1 VAAPSPFPGFQF
13 AGQALQACL
22 DILFP
27 PRCAGCRKPGSVW
40 CEKCRGAVQA
50 RAPHTCASCGARSR
64 HRAGCLAAQAR
75 IEMRAFAAYR
85 PPLVGALLQL
95 KYRPNR
101 RLARILA
108 EGPAALSLAE
118 GWSPDLVVAV
128 PLGFRRQQS
137 RGYNQVALVAEQL
150 AELLTTNYD
159 PLALTRIRE
168 TRTQVGLNPTQ
179 RRRNVA
185 DAFAAVLPR
194 VAGRRVLV
202 VDDLTTTGATFAAC
216 ASALYRAGAE
226 EVFGLSVAR
235 PVSKAVA
242 PNAPV
247 EGSGP

>member
-1 VAAPSPFPGFQF
+1 
-13 AGQALQACL
+13 
-22 DILFP
+22 
-27 PRCAGCRKPGSVW
+27 
-40 CEKCRGAVQA
+40 
-50 RAPHTCASCGARSR
+50 
-64 HRAGCLAAQAR
+64 
-75 IEMRAFAAYR
+75 MRALAAYR

-108 EGPAALSLAE
+108 EGLAALTLAE

-137 RGYNQVALVAEQL
+137 RGYNQVALVAGQL
-150 AELLTTNYD
+150 AELLTTTYD

-168 TRTQVGLNPTQ
+168 TRTQVGLNPMQ

-185 DAFAAVLPR
+185 DAFAAVPPR

-216 ASALYRAGAE
+216 ASALYRAGAA
-226 EVFGLSVAR
+226 EVFGVSVAR
-235 PVSKAVA
+235 PVSKAVG